1 MQINNDNF
9 CSFIKYFNDF
19 SEITGDYYYL
29 IDLKNRTMKFSQNVL
44 NDFSF
49 ISNDCSVNVWLN
61 RVYQLDLLKINSL
74 INDIVSNKRQQ
85 YSISYRLKNNDGKYI
100 WLNSRGKCYLDDD
113 KPRFVLGNFFKKNDL
128 SVTDFDDRQML
139 CQELKMIYKHGYNG
153 FVLLIGIDNF
163 RSINLKFGIE
173 YGDNLIK
180 QLFNSLSKSP
190 VNFK

>member
-74 INDIVSNKRQQ
+74 TMFILVSK
-85 YSISYRLKNNDGKYI
+85 
-100 WLNSRGKCYLDDD
+100 
-113 KPRFVLGNFFKKNDL
+113 FVTNFL
-128 SVTDFDDRQML
+128 
-139 CQELKMIYKHGYNG
+139 
-153 FVLLIGIDNF
+153 
-163 RSINLKFGIE
+163 
-173 YGDNLIK
+173 
-180 QLFNSLSKSP
+180 
-190 VNFK
+190 